1 MRCLRLPSLPPL
13 QEFAPSIQSILAY
26 PTFVSAAAQPDPDS
40 SRRTAGYQ
48 EEPQDAAQTEILAVA
63 TAAAGTCPQA
73 TEAQGANHPV

>member
-13 QEFAPSIQSILAY
+13 QEFAPSIRSILAY
-26 PTFVSAAAQPDPDS
+26 PTFVSAAAQRDPDS